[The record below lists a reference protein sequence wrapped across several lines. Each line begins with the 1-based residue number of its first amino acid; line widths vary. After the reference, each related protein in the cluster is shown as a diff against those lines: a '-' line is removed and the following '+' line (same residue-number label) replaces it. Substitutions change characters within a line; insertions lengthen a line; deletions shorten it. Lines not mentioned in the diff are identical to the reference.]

1 MVDAITE
8 KRNERY
14 RNRSWCEMM
23 KSIKLSSDQISE
35 IVEIVLYHKVKSI
48 FLNLMDIEKE
58 DPACS
63 RDCVIC

>member
-8 KRNERY
+8 ARNERY
-14 RNRSWCEMM
+14 RNRRWCEMM

-35 IVEIVLYHKVKSI
+35 IVLYHKVKRI

-58 DPACS
+58 DPAWS
-63 RDCVIC
+63 RDCVRC